1 VETGN
6 HKKTGSLRTPEIN
19 QVALVMSQ
27 LARELNGNK
36 KPDGSHFDY
45 TSGVVP
51 YGLGL
56 SNLIDDFQALRT
68 LMNSRN
74 WKSVF

>member
-1 VETGN
+1 MT
-6 HKKTGSLRTPEIN
+6 L
-19 QVALVMSQ
+19 
-27 LARELNGNK
+27 
-36 KPDGSHFDY
+36 
-45 TSGVVP
+45 SGVFSFVP

-56 SNLIDDFQALRT
+56 SNLIDDFQSLRN